1 MYQTVMYE
9 VVRRQQNRLQF
20 IHVFHN
26 MQHMTICVTSYGALG
41 HVPLDFQLLNFSG
54 DFRAAQALKLDSM
67 WLPSQKK
74 SIHAY
79 SFVTVYCVNFIFL
92 CVTLIYFLL
101 VLCPPRTKSWRLH
114 CILPTTEKIIPRV
127 KFAEN
132 KKKYQQHA
140 LIHGQGS
147 LQNVSLSSVSH
158 DQSSIQCIHPVL
170 KLTLRSMN
178 FSVK

>member
-132 KKKYQQHA
+132 KKNTNNMHLSMDKVHCKTSVLA
-140 LIHGQGS
+140 LYHTINHQ
-147 LQNVSLSSVSH
+147 
-158 DQSSIQCIHPVL
+158 
-170 KLTLRSMN
+170 
-178 FSVK
+178 FSVYIQYSS